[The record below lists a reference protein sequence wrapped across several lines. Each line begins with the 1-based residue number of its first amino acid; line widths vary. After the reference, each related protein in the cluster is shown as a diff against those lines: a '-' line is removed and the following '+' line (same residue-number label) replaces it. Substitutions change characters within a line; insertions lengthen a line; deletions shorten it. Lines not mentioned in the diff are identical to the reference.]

1 MSLAEVNGSLV
12 ATGGIY
18 ESTRYARMESLEVS
32 GASNVG
38 SLLEASMDVLIN
50 V

>member
-1 MSLAEVNGSLV
+1 MSLAEVDGSLV

-18 ESTRYARMESLEVS
+18 ESTRYARMESLQVS
-32 GASNVG
+32 GANNVCN
-38 SLLEASMDVLIN
+38 LLEASMDVLIH